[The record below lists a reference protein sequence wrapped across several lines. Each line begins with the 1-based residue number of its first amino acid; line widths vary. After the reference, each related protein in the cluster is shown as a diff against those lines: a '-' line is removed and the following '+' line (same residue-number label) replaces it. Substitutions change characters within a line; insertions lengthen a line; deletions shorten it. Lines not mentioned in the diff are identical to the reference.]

1 MNWKEKICQRRLSL
15 FASVAAWVWR
25 QLSKEFKMFQ
35 YQKDEDNIG
44 TLKIDMA
51 DRSANVINDQFI
63 SQFAAKLKEIFSDNT
78 LVGLIITS
86 GKKDFI
92 LGGDLEFIQ
101 GFSSVDG
108 GLKSITQLQESFRF
122 LETRGKPVIA
132 AINGTVLGGG
142 LELTLACHQRLCLQ
156 NDKIQLGLPEVTL
169 GLLPGAGGTQRLPRL
184 IGIQPSLELLTLG
197 TKVSPGKALQLGL
210 LQGVFP
216 DQGAMLKAAKELILH
231 NPVAIQPWDDKKF
244 KIPGGG
250 IQSPQ
255 IYQVMAA
262 SNAMVA
268 DKTFNNYPAPK
279 AILRCVYEGLQ
290 VPFEMAMKIEA
301 KLFVNLATSKV
312 AKNMIR
318 TLFFGIQECNKGAA
332 RPKDVAAMPVK
343 KVGVLG
349 AGMMGSGIAY
359 SAAKAGISVVL
370 KDISLEAA
378 EKGKAY
384 STKICEGLIAK
395 GRMTAEQKE
404 ELLKK
409 IIATND
415 PQAVKDCDLIIETV
429 IEDRKIKAK
438 VTQESEEVC
447 AANAVMA
454 SNTST
459 LPITGLAQASK
470 RPDRFIGLH
479 FFSPVDKMPL
489 VEIIMGE
496 KTGKEALAKCIDFV
510 GQLKKTPIVVSD
522 GRGFY
527 TSRVFTTY
535 ISEGISLL
543 KEGVLPA
550 LIENAGKMAGMPVG
564 PLAVADEVSLD
575 LIYHI
580 MKQTVEDLGQ
590 EKVDQN
596 CYAVAK
602 QFVEDLQRLGRK
614 SSGGFY
620 EYPKE
625 GKKFLWPKLAELFPA
640 KKDQPS
646 VDEVK
651 SRLLSIQALETA
663 RCLEEGVLHEV
674 RDADVGSILG
684 WGFPAY
690 TGGALSYIDFV
701 GVKKFTEQCEHF
713 AKLYGPRF
721 KPNALLR
728 EKAKSG
734 GTFC

>member
-1 MNWKEKICQRRLSL
+1 
-15 FASVAAWVWR
+15 
-25 QLSKEFKMFQ
+25 MFQ
-35 YQKDEDNIG
+35 YQKDESNIG
-44 TLKIDMA
+44 VLKIDMA
-51 DRSANVINDQFI
+51 ERSANVINGEFI
-63 SQFAAKLKEIFSDNT
+63 GQFAKKINEIFSDQS
-78 LVGLIITS
+78 LAGLIITS

-101 GFSSVDG
+101 EITTVAG
-108 GLKSITQLQESFRF
+108 GMKTISELQQAFRF
-122 LETRGKPVIA
+122 LETRGKPVVA
-132 AINGTVLGGG
+132 AINGTALGGG
-142 LELTLACHQRLCLQ
+142 LELTLACHARFCLQ

-184 IGIQPSLELLTLG
+184 IGIQPALEPLTLG
-197 TKVSPGKALQLGL
+197 TKLSPEKALKLGIV
-210 LQGVFP
+210 QGLFP
-216 DQGAMLKAAKELILH
+216 DQNALMKGAKEWILK
-231 NPVAIQPWDDKKF
+231 NPNAQQPWDDKKF

-250 IQSPQ
+250 VQSPGA
-255 IYQVMAA
+255 YQVFAA
-262 SNAMVA
+262 SNAMVTE
-268 DKTFNNYPAPK
+268 KTFNNYPAPK

-290 VPFEMAMKIEA
+290 VPFDLAMKIEA
-301 KLFVNLATSKV
+301 RLFVNLATGAV

-332 RPKDVAAMPVK
+332 RPKDVPSMKVT

-359 SAAKAGISVVL
+359 ASAKSGISVVL
-370 KDISLEAA
+370 KDVSMEAA

-384 STKICEGLIAK
+384 STKICDGLIGK
-395 GRMTAEQKE
+395 GRMTVSQKE
-404 ELLKK
+404 ELLAK
-409 IIATND
+409 ITTATD
-415 PQAVKDCDLIIETV
+415 SHAVKDCDLIIETV

-447 AANAVMA
+447 ATNAVMA

-496 KTGKEALAKCIDFV
+496 KTGKEALAKCIDYV
-510 GQLKKTPIVVSD
+510 AQLKKTPIVVSD

-543 KEGVLPA
+543 KEGVAPA

-564 PLAVADEVSLD
+564 PLAIADEVSID

-580 MKQTVEDLGQ
+580 MKQTVEDIGEAQ
-590 EKVDQN
+590 VDQN
-596 CYAVAK
+596 CYSVAK
-602 QFVEDLQRLGRK
+602 QFVEQLKRLGRK
-614 SSGGFY
+614 SAAGFY

-625 GKKFLWPKLAELFPA
+625 GKKFLWPRLAELFPA
-640 KKDQPS
+640 KKNQPT
-646 VDEVK
+646 VEEVK
-651 SRLLSIQALETA
+651 ARLLAIQALETA
-663 RCLEEGVLHEV
+663 RCLEEGVLHDV

-690 TGGALSYIDFV
+690 TGGALSYIDFI
-701 GVKKFTEQCEHF
+701 GVKKFTEQCERF
-713 AKLYGPRF
+713 AKEYGPRF
-721 KPNALLR
+721 KPNSLLL

-734 GTFC
+734 STFC